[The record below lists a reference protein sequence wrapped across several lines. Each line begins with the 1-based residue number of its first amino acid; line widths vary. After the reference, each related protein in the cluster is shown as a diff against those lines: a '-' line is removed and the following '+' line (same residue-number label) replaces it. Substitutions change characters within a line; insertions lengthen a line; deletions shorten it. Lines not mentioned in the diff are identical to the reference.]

1 MSKSANDPL
10 VTQNLGLVHL
20 CANRF
25 RNRGIEYEELY
36 SAGCMG
42 LVKASKSFDPERG
55 VRFSTYAVPV
65 ILGEIKRLF
74 RDGGTVKVSR
84 SLKELSLKVTSAR
97 EQFARETGREPRLS
111 ELCRLL
117 DADEADVTQALN
129 CAMPVLSLS
138 PSYDND
144 DERNID
150 VPVEAHDLE
159 IADKLALRQAL
170 SSLEAQD
177 RKLIFLRYFENKTQC
192 ETARLMGL
200 TQVKVSRQEKKLL
213 QKMREQ
219 LIV

>member
-1 MSKSANDPL
+1 MSRTANDPL

-42 LVKASKSFDPERG
+42 LVKASKSFEPERG

-84 SLKELSLKVTSAR
+84 SLKELSLKVTAAR
-97 EQFARETGREPRLS
+97 ERFIHETGREPRLG
-111 ELCRLL
+111 ELCGLL
-117 DADEADVTQALN
+117 NADESDVIQALN
-129 CAMPVLSLS
+129 CSMPVLSLS
-138 PSYDND
+138 PTYDND
-144 DERNID
+144 DEHQID

-170 SSLEAQD
+170 SSLEAAD
-177 RKLIFLRYFENKTQC
+177 RKLIFLRYFKNLTQC
-192 ETARLMGL
+192 ETAKLLGM

-213 QKMREQ
+213 QKMRDQ